1 MVIFGYISRNRDDVP
16 LSMMMTT
23 SSNYAA
29 NGGGGGGSD
38 EVAAI
43 RLTGAIT
50 IIITRN
56 KARQAKK
63 GLYVVMMCYAAL
75 L

>member
-23 SSNYAA
+23 IEVATRRFE
-29 NGGGGGGSD
+29 NGSGGGGGSD

-50 IIITRN
+50 IIITRS
-56 KARQAKK
+56 KAKQARK
-63 GLYVVMMCYAAL
+63 GLIFVV
-75 L
+75 

>member
-29 NGGGGGGSD
+29 NGGGGGGD

-50 IIITRN
+50 IIITRS